1 MFELEKYIQEDVAY
15 GDLTT
20 QLQGEANFR
29 TRLEIFSRDEI
40 LVSGSEISAKIGE
53 ILGCESE
60 IFIKSRNFAKKN
72 DKIVAICGDY
82 KNIHKAWKLAQ
93 VFLEYSCAIATY
105 THKMVQSAKNA
116 NPKCQI
122 LGTRKTF
129 PFAKKF
135 CLNALCDGGGFIHRI
150 NLSDSVLFFDK
161 HRIVY
166 QNDAEFYAQI
176 AKFKQKLPEKKIVI
190 EALNLRDAK
199 ELLNHGADAVQLDKM
214 DFGEISEVVKFRDL
228 NCAGAKILCA
238 GGINLQNAKDYAK
251 LGIDAIVTSAMYQ
264 AKMADIG
271 ARIEKI

>member
-1 MFELEKYIQEDVAY
+1 MLELEKYILEDVEY
-15 GDLTT
+15 GDITT
-20 QLQGEANFR
+20 DLQDKAEFGAK
-29 TRLEIFSRDEI
+29 LEIFCRDEI
-40 LVSGSEISAKIGE
+40 LVSGSEISAQIAQ
-53 ILGCESE
+53 ILGCKSE
-60 IFIKSRNFAKKN
+60 ICIKSKNFAKKN
-72 DKIVAICGDY
+72 DKILTLISSY

-93 VFLEYSCAIATY
+93 VYLEYSCAIATY
-105 THKMVQSAKNA
+105 THKMVKCAQEI

-135 CLNALCDGGGFIHRI
+135 CLNALRDGGGFVHRI

-166 QNDAEFYAQI
+166 QNDDEFYTQI
-176 AKFKQKLPEKKIVI
+176 AKFKEKMPEKKIVI
-190 EALNLRDAK
+190 ESSTLNDAK
-199 ELLNHGADAVQLDKM
+199 ALLKFGADVLQLDKM
-214 DFGEISEVVKFRDL
+214 SLGDIDEIVKFK
-228 NCAGAKILCA
+228 NENYKSVKILCA
-238 GGINLQNAKDYAK
+238 GGINLTNAKNYAK